1 MTCWNAA
8 ASASGK
14 VAEQGVLFVMQ
25 GRVTDHRIGIT
36 EHNLDAVLT
45 GERLSIFI
53 ESLLE
58 YYRAKMLQQLS

>member
-1 MTCWNAA
+1 MQQLQHLESLQN
-8 ASASGK
+8 K
-14 VAEQGVLFVMQ
+14 GVLFVMQ
-25 GRVTDHRIGIT
+25 GRVTDHRVGIT